1 MSDNLETLPQN
12 PNTKVTPKEEEILS
26 RFFPRKDASGGG
38 TADPS
43 PTSDLKSWKSCF
55 KLTLYA
61 LVIVIL
67 LYNPFTGSVL
77 SGISYFASP
86 INFEVFRVLAFGI
99 SFLFVYKYLFKSS

>member
-1 MSDNLETLPQN
+1 MSDNLATLPQN

-26 RFFPRKDASGGG
+26 RFFPRKDGATS
-38 TADPS
+38 DPDPVS
-43 PTSDLKSWKSCF
+43 PPDLKSWKSCF

-86 INFEVFRVLAFGI
+86 VNFEVFRVLAFGI
-99 SFLFVYKYLFKSS
+99 SFLFVYKYLFKSN